1 MARTCCP
8 QYTIR
13 LDARTFKPDRKHR
26 AVINRFN
33 RFLETGS
40 KDIQPEAVAPSSS
53 DNIPPPSGKGGIS
66 SAAPGEKAKGKGKA
80 GPYDWMHELHKWES
94 SMGVTGK
101 KQFQVSRS
109 WRTHQATPAVGLEM
123 LMEQVELV
131 PAKSTPASFDLYKRY
146 QVAVHNDP
154 PDKVTERGFRRFLC
168 DSPLLVSPPSA
179 LRPVADESCFTHRYS
194 SRKIL
199 SKRLIIQDEPI
210 PYPSPLPPSSPLPRQ
225 YGSYH
230 LLYKV
235 DARIIGISVIDIL
248 PSCVSSVYF
257 IWDPDWA
264 WASLGK
270 LSALWE
276 ASLSR
281 RIEEAFGNG
290 RGGGGWVYMGECWVS
305 AALVDVVLRPGMGR
319 SLGLRGWQGGQLHD
333 RTRDVAACI
342 GWTVKRSREDIEA
355 GKRDEFDQ
363 RHRDLE
369 CAVANCE
376 VQKKEKVQRMGKL
389 TCRILDRKLSKDA
402 IQV

>member
-53 DNIPPPSGKGGIS
+53 ANIPPPSGKGGIS
-66 SAAPGEKAKGKGKA
+66 SAAQGGKAKGKGKA

-94 SMGVTGK
+94 KMGGTGK
-101 KQFQVSRS
+101 KKFQVSVS
-109 WRTHQATPAVGLEM
+109 WKMHQAAPAVGLEM
-123 LMEQVELV
+123 LVEQVELV
-131 PAKSTPASFDLYKRY
+131 PAKSTPSSFDLYKRY

-168 DSPLLVSPPSA
+168 GSPLLVSPPSA
-179 LRPVADESCFTHRYS
+179 LQPLADRSCFNWRYCQQWGF
-194 SRKIL
+194 RQPL
-199 SKRLIIQDEPI
+199 MIQDEPI
-210 PYPSPLPPSSPLPRQ
+210 PYPSPLPPSSPLPRH
-225 YGSYH
+225 YGPYH

-235 DARIIGISVIDIL
+235 DAQLIGISVIDIL

-257 IWDPDWA
+257 IWDPEWA

-276 ASLSR
+276 VSLSR
-281 RIEEAFGNG
+281 RIEETFRDG
-290 RGGGGWVYMGECWVS
+290 RGGGGWVYMGEFWVF
-305 AALVDVVLRPGMGR
+305 AALVNVVVLRLGMGR
-319 SLGLRGWQGGQLHD
+319 NLVLEGGQGGQLHD
-333 RTRDVAACI
+333 RTRDVAGGI
-342 GWTVKRSREDIEA
+342 GCCEAQQGGRRSWKAQWNLSRPQGSEARGRE
-355 GKRDEFDQ
+355 
-363 RHRDLE
+363 L
-369 CAVANCE
+369 
-376 VQKKEKVQRMGKL
+376 QKAEE
-389 TCRILDRKLSKDA
+389 
-402 IQV
+402 